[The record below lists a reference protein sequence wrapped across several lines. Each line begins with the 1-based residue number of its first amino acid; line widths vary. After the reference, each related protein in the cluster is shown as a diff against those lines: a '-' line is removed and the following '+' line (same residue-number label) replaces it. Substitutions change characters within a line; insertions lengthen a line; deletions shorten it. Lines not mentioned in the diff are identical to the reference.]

1 MKQKLIAFLV
11 VMTIISTPLLAQT
24 TATSSL
30 TKIGYTNVDYIIG
43 KLPESKVMQNQL
55 EVTKAQLDKALGETY
70 KEAQEKY
77 EAYQKN
83 GANMTDVIRAD
94 KEKELSNLQTRIQE
108 MQTNAQ
114 TSLQNK
120 QSQLLEPIITK
131 VNNAI
136 QEVGKENG
144 FLYILNMDAGANTTP
159 IILYAVEE
167 NAVTNL
173 ILRKLGVDPDK
184 VEAAAKPGSTPA
196 ATTTPASTAPAKQ
209 GTTAPAATPAA
220 TPKKK
225 P

>member
-11 VMTIISTPLLAQT
+11 VMTIITTPLLAQT
-24 TATSSL
+24 TPASGL

-94 KEKELSNLQTRIQE
+94 KEKELQNLQTRIQE
-108 MQTNAQ
+108 MQNNAQ
-114 TSLQNK
+114 TSLQTK
-120 QSQLLEPIITK
+120 QQQLLEPILTK

-136 QEVGKENG
+136 QEVGKESG
-144 FLYILNMDAGANTTP
+144 FLYILNMDAGAGTTP
-159 IILYAVEE
+159 IILFAASEE
-167 NAVTNL
+167 NNATNL

-184 VEAAAKPGSTPA
+184 IEAAAPAAAKPGTAAPVTSPA
-196 ATTTPASTAPAKQ
+196 AATSKPA
-209 GTTAPAATPAA
+209 TTAPAT

-225 P
+225 

>member
-1 MKQKLIAFLV
+1 MKQKLMAFLV
-11 VMTIISTPLLAQT
+11 VMTLITTPLLAQT
-24 TATSSL
+24 TPASGL

-94 KEKELSNLQTRIQE
+94 KEKELQNLQTRIQE
-108 MQTNAQ
+108 MQNNAQ
-114 TSLQNK
+114 TSLQTK
-120 QSQLLEPIITK
+120 QQQLLEPILTK

-136 QEVGKENG
+136 QEVGKESG
-144 FLYILNMDAGANTTP
+144 FLYILNMDAGAGSTP
-159 IILYAVEE
+159 IILFAASEE
-167 NAVTNL
+167 NNATPL

-184 VEAAAKPGSTPA
+184 ADATPA
-196 ATTTPASTAPAKQ
+196 ATTPAKPATAAPATTPAT
-209 GTTAPAATPAA
+209 

-225 P
+225 

>member
-11 VMTIISTPLLAQT
+11 VMAVISTPLLAQT
-24 TATSSL
+24 TPASGL
-30 TKIGYTNVDYIIG
+30 TKIGYTNVDYVIG

-55 EVTKAQLDKALGETY
+55 EVTRAQLEKAIGETV

-114 TSLQNK
+114 TSLQSK
-120 QSQLLEPIITK
+120 QQQLLEPILLK

-136 QEVGKENG
+136 QDVGKENG

-159 IILYAVEE
+159 IILYAGSEDY
-167 NAVTNL
+167 AVTNL

-184 VEAAAKPGSTPA
+184 IEATTKPGTAPA
-196 ATTTPASTAPAKQ
+196 TTPATTPAKTA
-209 GTTAPAATPAA
+209 TTAPATTPAA

-225 P
+225 

>member
-1 MKQKLIAFLV
+1 MKQRLIAFMVL
-11 VMTIISTPLLAQT
+11 MTIVTTPLLAQT
-24 TATSSL
+24 TPASGL
-30 TKIGYTNVDYIIG
+30 TKIGYTNVDYVIS

-83 GANMTDVIRAD
+83 GTNMTDVIRAD
-94 KEKELSNLQTRIQE
+94 KEKELQNLQTRIQE

-114 TSLQNK
+114 TSLQTK
-120 QSQLLEPIITK
+120 QQQLLEPILTK

-136 QEVGKENG
+136 QEVGKESG
-144 FLYILNMDAGANTTP
+144 FLYILNMDAGQGTTP
-159 IILYAVEE
+159 IILFAASEE
-167 NAVTNL
+167 NNATNL

-184 VEAAAKPGSTPA
+184 VEAAAPA
-196 ATTTPASTAPAKQ
+196 AAAPAKSATAAPA
-209 GTTAPAATPAA
+209 TTAPATSTT

-225 P
+225 

>member
-1 MKQKLIAFLV
+1 MKQKLMAFLV
-11 VMTIISTPLLAQT
+11 LMTIITTPLLAQT
-24 TATSSL
+24 TPASGL

-94 KEKELSNLQTRIQE
+94 KEKELQNLQTRIEE
-108 MQTNAQ
+108 MRNNAQ
-114 TSLQNK
+114 TSLQTK
-120 QSQLLEPIITK
+120 QQQLLEPILTK

-136 QEVGKENG
+136 QEVGKEAG
-144 FLYILNMDAGANTTP
+144 FLFILNMDAGAGTTP
-159 IILYAVEE
+159 IILFAASEE
-167 NAVTNL
+167 NNASNL

-184 VEAAAKPGSTPA
+184 VEAAAPA
-196 ATTTPASTAPAKQ
+196 GTAPAKPA
-209 GTTAPAATPAA
+209 TTAPATAPAA

-225 P
+225 

>member
-1 MKQKLIAFLV
+1 MKQKLMVFMVAMAML
-11 VMTIISTPLLAQT
+11 STPLLAQT
-24 TATSSL
+24 TPAASGL
-30 TKIGYTNVDYIIG
+30 TKIGYTNVDYVIS
-43 KLPESKVMQNQL
+43 KLPEAKVMQNQL

-83 GANMTDVIRAD
+83 GAQMTDVIRAD
-94 KEKELSNLQTRIQE
+94 KEKELSNLQTRMTE

-114 TSLQNK
+114 QSLQAK
-120 QSQLLEPIITK
+120 QQQLLEPILTK

-159 IILYAVEE
+159 IILYAGSEE
-167 NAVTNL
+167 NNATPL
-173 ILRKLGVDPDK
+173 IFKKLGVDPDK
-184 VEAAAKPGSTPA
+184 VETAAPAAAKPAGTAAAPA
-196 ATTTPASTAPAKQ
+196 ATK
-209 GTTAPAATPAA
+209 PAASTPAA

-225 P
+225 

>member
-11 VMTIISTPLLAQT
+11 VMTIITTPLLAQT
-24 TATSSL
+24 TPASGL

-94 KEKELSNLQTRIQE
+94 KEKELQNLQTRIQE
-108 MQTNAQ
+108 MQNNAQ
-114 TSLQNK
+114 TSLQTK
-120 QSQLLEPIITK
+120 QQQLLEPILTK

-136 QEVGKENG
+136 QEVGKESG
-144 FLYILNMDAGANTTP
+144 FLYILNMDAGAGTTP
-159 IILYAVEE
+159 IILFAASEE
-167 NAVTNL
+167 NNATNL

-184 VEAAAKPGSTPA
+184 IEAAAPAAAKPGTAAPVTSPA
-196 ATTTPASTAPAKQ
+196 ATSKPA
-209 GTTAPAATPAA
+209 TTAPAT

-225 P
+225 

>member
-1 MKQKLIAFLV
+1 MKQKLMAFLV
-11 VMTIISTPLLAQT
+11 VMTIITSPLLAQT
-24 TATSSL
+24 TPASGL
-30 TKIGYTNVDYIIG
+30 TKIGYTNVDYVIS

-55 EVTKAQLDKALGETY
+55 EVTKAQLDKALSETY

-94 KEKELSNLQTRIQE
+94 KEKELQNLQTRIQE

-114 TSLQNK
+114 TSLQTK
-120 QSQLLEPIITK
+120 QQQLLEPILTK

-136 QEVGKENG
+136 QEVGKESG
-144 FLYILNMDAGANTTP
+144 FLYILNMDAGQGTTP
-159 IILYAVEE
+159 IILFAASEE
-167 NAVTNL
+167 NNATNL

-184 VEAAAKPGSTPA
+184 VEAAAPASATPTKPA
-196 ATTTPASTAPAKQ
+196 ATTTPAAAPA
-209 GTTAPAATPAA
+209 T

-225 P
+225 

>member
-11 VMTIISTPLLAQT
+11 VMTIITSPLLAQT
-24 TATSSL
+24 TPASGL

-83 GANMTDVIRAD
+83 GPNMTDVIRAD
-94 KEKELSNLQTRIQE
+94 KEKELQNLQTRIQE
-108 MQTNAQ
+108 MQNNAQ
-114 TSLQNK
+114 TSLQTK
-120 QSQLLEPIITK
+120 QQQLLEPILTK

-136 QEVGKENG
+136 QEVGKESG
-144 FLYILNMDAGANTTP
+144 FLYILNMDAGAGTTP
-159 IILYAVEE
+159 IILFAASEDN
-167 NAVTNL
+167 NATNL

-184 VEAAAKPGSTPA
+184 VEAAAPAAGKPGTA
-196 ATTTPASTAPAKQ
+196 APV
-209 GTTAPAATPAA
+209 TAPAASKAATPATTPATA

-225 P
+225 